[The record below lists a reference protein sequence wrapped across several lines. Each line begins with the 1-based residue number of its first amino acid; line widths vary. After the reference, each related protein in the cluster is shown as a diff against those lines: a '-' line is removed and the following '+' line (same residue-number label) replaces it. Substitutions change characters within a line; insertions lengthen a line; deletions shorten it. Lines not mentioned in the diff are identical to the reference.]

1 MARMATRYAI
11 LPVEPPKELSDN
23 SKFHLKLFE
32 LCRKDDY
39 AGLYEE
45 FIKKYGRI
53 SEIRTLP

>member
-1 MARMATRYAI
+1 MATRYAI